1 MDRLERA
8 ALLTELV
15 DEMKAAGSW
24 AGETHVQ
31 KAAYVLQVLF
41 GVPSGFNFILYKHG
55 PFSFDLR
62 DELTSMQADGLIE
75 QRPSPPYGPMLV
87 ATESSRTL
95 RQSYRA
101 LMDPIKASL
110 HAVATRLGPLDI
122 YRLEQAATAVYVL
135 VTDTVSDEEAA
146 AKLMEL
152 KPHVAPDGAAWAV
165 REARELITVAHG
177 AGMAAEPA

>member
-8 ALLTELV
+8 TLLTELV

-31 KAAYVLQVLF
+31 KAAYVLQVIF
-41 GVPSGFNFILYKHG
+41 GVPTGFNFILYKHG

-62 DELTSMQADGLIE
+62 DELTSMLADGLIE

-95 RQSYRA
+95 RNSYRA
-101 LMDPIKASL
+101 LIDPNRGSL
-110 HAVATRLGPLDI
+110 QAVATRLGPLDI

-135 VTDTVSDEEAA
+135 VTEKVSNDAAA

-152 KPHVAPDGAAWAV
+152 KPHIALDGAAWAIGQ
-165 REARELITVAHG
+165 ARELIAAAPG
-177 AGMAAEPA
+177 APNGA